1 MTRQGALLSGARYVL
16 GEEEVPYTEI
26 PGLPE
31 RAREFRMAM
40 NPRLWGWGTVRR
52 TSRSL
57 ADLAVE
63 SGRTTLELAGADPG
77 AVDELILCS
86 TEFPGSAREH
96 GSFVE
101 QITSGLGLPGT
112 AFTGLTLNRCTNLL
126 AAIDVA
132 SALVTAQRRR
142 TVLVITTDKARDER
156 DRTENFALFSDG
168 AASCLISGQ
177 GYGSPTYEVTACACA
192 QRNGDLDWSHEISSD
207 LARAVNEELLKP
219 RGLELAGLEALM
231 PANILAPLLMAKERQ
246 AGFSP
251 GQLDTGNVPRIGHCF
266 AADPLINLVD
276 RAAAGRVRNGGR
288 YLLAVSLPGTRYG
301 VLLRACG

>member
-1 MTRQGALLSGARYVL
+1 MTGQQALLSGARYVL

-26 PGLPE
+26 PGLAE
-31 RAREFRMAM
+31 RAWEFRMAM

-63 SGRTTLELAGADPG
+63 SGRATLEAAGADPA
-77 AVDELILCS
+77 AVDELIVCS
-86 TEFPGSAREH
+86 TEFPGNAHTH
-96 GSFVE
+96 GTFVE
-101 QITSGLGLPGT
+101 QLTSGLGLPDA
-112 AFTGLTLNRCTNLL
+112 AFTGLTLNRCANLL
-126 AAIDVA
+126 AAIDIA
-132 SALVTAQRRR
+132 SALVTAGRRR
-142 TVLVITTDKARDER
+142 TILVITTDKARDEG
-156 DRTENFALFSDG
+156 DRAENFALFSDG

-177 GYGSPTYEVTACACA
+177 SYGSPAYEVTACACA
-192 QRNGDLDWSHEISSD
+192 QRNNDLDWSHEISSD

-219 RGLELAGLEALM
+219 QGLALAELDGLM
-231 PANILAPLLMAKERQ
+231 PANIFTPLLMAKERQ

-251 GQLDTGNVPRIGHCF
+251 AQVDTGNIARIGHCF

-276 RAAAGRVRNGGR
+276 RAVAGQVRNGGR
-288 YLLAVSLPGTRYG
+288 YLLAVSLPGVRYG